1 VIDHGPGVPAA
12 VLPRLFDRFGSG
24 KVSGGHGIGLALSR
38 RIARS
43 HEGDL
48 VHEATPGGGATF
60 VVLLPKAR

>member
-1 VIDHGPGVPAA
+1 